1 MRDFILEVN
10 GAAKRYEGFK
20 LEHVTFSIPRGF
32 VYGLIGENGAGKT
45 TILNA
50 VMNMIEIEEGNI
62 HIFGQDIKQKE
73 KEIKQKIGY
82 VADGLNQI
90 PFIYCAEVDKL
101 MKRVYTDWDSSAF
114 FNYLEKF
121 KLPKKKKV
129 EDLSKG
135 MKTKLNFAVALSH
148 KAELLILDEATS
160 ALDPVVRDEMIDLIR
175 DYCMD
180 GKNSVLMASHITS
193 DLDKIADYFI
203 FIHEGKIKFIK
214 SKEEIN
220 NQYGILKCRASVFE
234 ALDKSMY
241 DAYIKETYCYKVLL
255 NDKYKLMKSF
265 KDMETE
271 KVSAEDLMLFYVKGE
286 VPCRD

>member
-1 MRDFILEVN
+1 MKDIILEVN
-10 GAAKRYEGFK
+10 GVTKSYEDFK
-20 LEHVTFSIPRGF
+20 LDHISFTIPRGF

-50 VMNMIEIEEGNI
+50 VMNLIGIEHGSIR
-62 HIFGQDIKQKE
+62 IFGQDMKEKE

-90 PFIYCAEVDKL
+90 PFICCGEVDTL
-101 MKRVYTDWDSSAF
+101 MKRVYTDWDSTVF

-121 KLPKKKKV
+121 ELPKKKKV

-135 MKTKLNFAVALSH
+135 MKTKLNFAAALSH
-148 KAELLILDEATS
+148 KAELLIIDEATS
-160 ALDPVVRDEMIDLIR
+160 GLDPIVRDELIDLLR

-180 GKNSVLMASHITS
+180 GQSSVLLASHITS
-193 DLDKIADYFI
+193 DLDKIADYLI
-203 FIHEGKIKFIK
+203 FLHKGKIKFIR

-220 NQYGILKCRASVFE
+220 NNYGVLNCRASVFE
-234 ALDKSMY
+234 ALDRSMY
-241 DAYIKETYCYKVLL
+241 DAYIKEAYCYKVLL

-265 KDMETE
+265 KDMDIE
-271 KVSAEDLMLFYVKGE
+271 KVSSEDLMLFYTKGE
-286 VPCRD
+286 APCRD